1 MKLGV
6 VIMTKALLLMGSPR
20 GRKSS
25 SNSICIYLQE
35 LFVKNGFETED
46 PIFLRTS
53 VNTDEKV
60 NDMLKALEKADI
72 IVLVAPLYD
81 DTSPAIVVK
90 TMEAMAREGSKFT
103 KKRFFPIINCGLS
116 EPFHITEVSIPIYH
130 KFATTLGLQWVGS
143 LALGAGEGLQGKDG
157 KLLHESGGFGKKVIK
172 ALDRLVD
179 ALVANQD
186 FGDEAVEIFSLK
198 IYYNRVMRPIMVWV
212 NNRGWKK
219 AAAKNGGDVAARP
232 YSQ

>member
-1 MKLGV
+1 
-6 VIMTKALLLMGSPR
+6 MTNALLLMGSPR

-25 SNSICIYLQE
+25 SNTICIYLQE
-35 LFVKNGFETED
+35 LFKKKGFESQDTIVLRNHVTTE
-46 PIFLRTS
+46 
-53 VNTDEKV
+53 EKM
-60 NDMLKALEKADI
+60 NDILGAIEKADI

-90 TMEAMAREGSKFT
+90 TMEAMEKNNSKYAN
-103 KKRFFPIINCGLS
+103 KRFFPIINCGLA
-116 EPFHITEVSIPIYH
+116 EPFHITEVAIPIYH

-143 LALGAGEGLQGKDG
+143 LALGSGEGIQGKDG

-172 ALDRLVD
+172 ALDRVVE
-179 ALVANQD
+179 AFVTKNE

-198 IYYNRVMRPIMVWV
+198 IFYNRVMRKFMIYM

-219 AAAKNGGDVAARP
+219 MAKENGGDVAARP